1 MELLNRFRKSA
12 PAFLLAIIFPAAAA
26 ALSFDNQAQNLSL
39 SELVGG
45 MDYAPVSAP
54 APVLT
59 QPAAGARVYDF
70 KALYKNLGYPSPDYF
85 GSDEQT
91 IMDIESYISKEDT
104 FYEEINGYLRFY
116 PAPYD
121 WSGTGPE
128 DAKLIVKNID
138 GIFRKAPPLPAD
150 LVLFRGLSLK
160 YRGNKPYPAGEEFTD
175 KGYASTSTSF
185 KVANYFATGMHDD
198 SAGERK
204 AILVLYFDKAEKG
217 IMIDQNEDE
226 VILKHGSKFRVMET
240 RDGNG
245 YDLYLTQVC
254 AGACE
259 TVLRK
264 DVKDFWTSFSAR

>member
-1 MELLNRFRKSA
+1 MELLRSLRKSA
-12 PAFLLAIIFPAAAA
+12 PALFLAFIFPAAAA
-26 ALSFDNQAQNLSL
+26 AISFDSPARNFSF
-39 SELVGG
+39 SELAAG
-45 MDYAPVSAP
+45 MEYAPASAP
-54 APVLT
+54 APLLA
-59 QPAAGARVYDF
+59 QPAGARVYDF
-70 KALYKNLGYPSPDYF
+70 KTLYASLGYPSPDYF

-91 IMDIESYISKEDT
+91 VQDIESYISKEDT
-104 FYEEINGYLRFY
+104 FYSEINGYLRFY

-121 WSGTGPE
+121 WSGTGPD

-138 GIFRKAPPLPAD
+138 GIFRKAPALPAD

-160 YRGNKPYPAGEEFTD
+160 YRGNKPYPAGEVFTD

-204 AILVLYFDKAEKG
+204 AILVIYFNKAEKG
-217 IMIDQNEDE
+217 ILIDQNEDE
-226 VILKHGSKFRVMET
+226 VILKHGSKLRVMET

-245 YDLYLTQVC
+245 CDLYLTQVC

-264 DVKDFWTSFSAR
+264 DVKDFWTGFSAR

>member
-1 MELLNRFRKSA
+1 MELLKQLRKAA
-12 PAFLLAIIFPAAAA
+12 PAFLLAVIFPAAAA
-26 ALSFDNQAQNLSL
+26 ALSFDSPAQNLSL

-45 MDYAPVSAP
+45 MEYAPVSAP
-54 APVLT
+54 AAVIAA
-59 QPAAGARVYDF
+59 PAAGARVYDF
-70 KALYKNLGYPSPDYF
+70 KALYKSLGYPSPDYF

-91 IMDIESYISKEDT
+91 IQDIESYISKEDA

-121 WSGTGPE
+121 WSGTGPD

-138 GIFRKAPPLPAD
+138 GIFRKAPALPAD

-175 KGYASTSTSF
+175 KCYASTSTSF
-185 KVANYFATGMHDD
+185 KVANYFATGMHEDN
-198 SAGERK
+198 AGDRK
-204 AILVLYFDKAEKG
+204 AILVLYFNKAEKG
-217 IMIDQNEDE
+217 ILIDQNEDE

-240 RDGNG
+240 RDGSG

-264 DVKDFWTSFSAR
+264 DVKEFWTSFSAR

>member
-1 MELLNRFRKSA
+1 MDLLKRFRRSA
-12 PAFLLAIIFPAAAA
+12 PAFLLAAIFPAAAA
-26 ALSFDNQAQNLSL
+26 AVSFDSPARSLAL

-45 MDYAPVSAP
+45 MGYAPVSAP
-54 APVLT
+54 APVLAAR
-59 QPAAGARVYDF
+59 PAGARVYDF
-70 KALYKNLGYPSPDYF
+70 KTLYANLGYPSPDYF
-85 GSDEQT
+85 GSNEQT
-91 IMDIESYISKEDT
+91 IQDIESYISKEDT
-104 FYEEINGYLRFY
+104 FYSEINGYLRFY

-121 WSGTGPE
+121 WCGTGPE

-138 GIFRKAPPLPAD
+138 GIFRKAPALPAD
-150 LVLFRGLSLK
+150 LVLFRGISLK

-185 KVANYFATGMHDD
+185 KVANYFATEMAED

-217 IMIDQNEDE
+217 ILIDQNEDE

-264 DVKDFWTSFSAR
+264 DVQDFWTNFSAR

>member
-1 MELLNRFRKSA
+1 MELLKSFRKSA
-12 PAFLLAIIFPAAAA
+12 PAFFLAFIFPAAAA
-26 ALSFDNQAQNLSL
+26 AVSFDGQAGNASL

-45 MDYAPVSAP
+45 MEYVPAGTPVPLQARP
-54 APVLT
+54 AGT
-59 QPAAGARVYDF
+59 RVYDF
-70 KALYKNLGYPSPDYF
+70 KTLYAGLGYPSPDYF

-91 IMDIESYISKEDT
+91 VQDIESYISKEDT
-104 FYEEINGYLRFY
+104 FYSEINGYLRFY

-138 GIFRKAPPLPAD
+138 GIFRKAPALPVD

-160 YRGNKPYPAGEEFTD
+160 YRGNKPYAAGEEFTD

-204 AILVLYFDKAEKG
+204 AILVLYFDRAEKG
-217 IMIDQNEDE
+217 ILIDQNEDE
-226 VILKHGSKFRVMET
+226 VILRHGTKFRVMET
-240 RDGNG
+240 RDGGG

-259 TVLRK
+259 TILRN
-264 DVKDFWTSFSAR
+264 DVKDFWTGFSAR

>member
-1 MELLNRFRKSA
+1 MALLKQLRKAA
-12 PAFLLAIIFPAAAA
+12 PAFLLAVIFPAAAA
-26 ALSFDNQAQNLSL
+26 AVSFDSPAPGLSI
-39 SELVGG
+39 SELIGG

-54 APVLT
+54 APVLA
-59 QPAAGARVYDF
+59 QPAGPRAYAF
-70 KALYKNLGYPSPDYF
+70 KALYKSLGYPSPGYF

-91 IMDIESYISKEDT
+91 IQDIESYTSKEDA

-138 GIFRKAPPLPAD
+138 GIFRKAPALPAD
-150 LVLFRGLSLK
+150 LVLFRGISLK
-160 YRGNKPYPAGEEFTD
+160 YRGNKPYSAGEEFTD

-198 SAGERK
+198 GAGERK
-204 AILVLYFDKAEKG
+204 AILVLYFTKAEKG
-217 IMIDQNEDE
+217 ILIDQNEDE

-240 RDGNG
+240 RDGSG
-245 YDLYLTQVC
+245 CALYLTQIC

-264 DVKDFWTSFSAR
+264 DVKDFWMNFSAR

>member
-1 MELLNRFRKSA
+1 MALLKHLHSSA
-12 PAFLLAIIFPAAAA
+12 PALLLAVIFPAAAS
-26 ALSFDNQAQNLSL
+26 ALSFDSSAQSLSL
-39 SELVGG
+39 SELVG
-45 MDYAPVSAP
+45 DAEYAPVSAP
-54 APVLT
+54 AAVVAA
-59 QPAAGARVYDF
+59 PAAGARVHDF
-70 KALYKNLGYPSPDYF
+70 KTLYKNLGYPSPDYF

-91 IMDIESYISKEDT
+91 IMDIESYISKEDA

-138 GIFRKAPPLPAD
+138 GIFRKAPALPAD

-160 YRGNKPYPAGEEFTD
+160 YRGNKPYAAGEEFTD
-175 KGYASTSTSF
+175 KGYASTSASF
-185 KVANYFATGMHDD
+185 KVANYFATGMHED

-204 AILVLYFDKAEKG
+204 AVLVLYFNKAEKG

-240 RDGNG
+240 RDGSG

-264 DVKDFWTSFSAR
+264 DVKEFWTNFSAR